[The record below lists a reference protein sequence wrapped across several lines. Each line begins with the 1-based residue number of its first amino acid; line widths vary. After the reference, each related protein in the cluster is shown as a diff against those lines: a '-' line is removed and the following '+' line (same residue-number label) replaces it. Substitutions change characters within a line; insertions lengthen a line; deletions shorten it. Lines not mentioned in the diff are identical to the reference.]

1 MEIYPAVQAQM
12 FLAAFSTGLGAGL
25 FRQVLL
31 AIRTV
36 LGAYLPSERMRALY
50 ERTLPLLH
58 RPVGFPVQRAR
69 RVWCFFVAFCGDL
82 LYCLICAF
90 ALLLLLYDYNSG
102 AWRVS
107 VPVLFLLGLA
117 SFRVLTSRVL
127 ARMNDYFAFWL
138 SAFLCYA
145 RAGVCWPVRVTVS
158 LVQRFVLA
166 PVKRGITALCKKKRA
181 RRSARL
187 CRAQL
192 ALAAHGLIVKER
204 KMSDVK
210 KEDHTSAMDHQD
222 PDRAAVLHRACR
234 GLWPFAGMERSHPP
248 KRGAGKK
255 EG

>member
-1 MEIYPAVQAQM
+1 MEIYPARQAEM
-12 FLAAFSTGLGAGL
+12 FLAAFSLGLGAGL
-25 FRQVLL
+25 FGQVLL

-50 ERTLPLLH
+50 ERPLPLLH
-58 RPVGFPVQRAR
+58 RPVGFPTQRAR
-69 RVWCFFVAFCGDL
+69 RFRCFFVAFCGDL
-82 LYCLICAF
+82 LFCLVCALG
-90 ALLLLLYDYNSG
+90 LLLLLYDYNNG

-127 ARMNDYFAFWL
+127 ARMNDYFALGL

-145 RAGVCWPVRVTVS
+145 RAGVCWPVRATVS
-158 LVQRFVLA
+158 LVRRFVIA
-166 PVKRGITALCKKKRA
+166 PVRRVVAALCRKQRA
-181 RRSARL
+181 RRSLRL

-210 KEDHTSAMDHQD
+210 KEGHTSAMDHQD

-248 KRGAGKK
+248 KGGAGKK